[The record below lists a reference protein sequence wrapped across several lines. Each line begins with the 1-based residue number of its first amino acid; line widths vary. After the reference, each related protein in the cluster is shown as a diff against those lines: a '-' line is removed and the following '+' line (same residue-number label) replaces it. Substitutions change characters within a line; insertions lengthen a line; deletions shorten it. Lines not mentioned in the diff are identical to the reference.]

1 MNRYKKSKL
10 IVVVS
15 VLSVFSLSLLFLTA
29 YQGLEI
35 PVLTS
40 GARQAVSFFGNAVS
54 RPTQFLSKQ
63 KEYLTDLISAYKENQ
78 ELKSTLVDLEND
90 VSEMESLKN
99 ENESLRKNLEMKE
112 QHADKRF
119 FSALVSERSP
129 HSWNQK
135 LMLNIG
141 QDDGLTTDMLVVAN
155 GALIGTIDSLDGH
168 STTVK
173 LLTNSDEFSKIPVK
187 IALDSTD
194 VYGILSS
201 YDTDSHSFLVNQL
214 NSNVEIPA
222 GSSVVTS
229 DLAGGTPS
237 NIPIG
242 KVVSV
247 KTSSS
252 NLNRELYI
260 TPTANFSNIYAAMVV
275 GQ

>member
-112 QHADKRF
+112 QHADKHF

-194 VYGILSS
+194 VYGILSG
-201 YDTDSHSFLVNQL
+201 YDTDSHSFVVNQL

>member
-112 QHADKRF
+112 QHADKHF

>member
-35 PVLTS
+35 PFLTS
-40 GARQAVSFFGNAVS
+40 GARQTVSFFGSVVS

-63 KEYLTDLISAYKENQ
+63 KDYLTDLISAYKENQ
-78 ELKSTLVDLEND
+78 ELKSTLSDLENA

-112 QHADKRF
+112 QHADKHF

-194 VYGILSS
+194 VYGILSG
-201 YDTDSHSFLVNQL
+201 YDTDSHSFVVNQL

-242 KVVSV
+242 KVISV

>member
-112 QHADKRF
+112 QHADKHF

-194 VYGILSS
+194 VYGILSG
-201 YDTDSHSFLVNQL
+201 YDTDSHSFVVNQL

-242 KVVSV
+242 KVISV

>member
-90 VSEMESLKN
+90 ISEMESLKN

-112 QHADKRF
+112 QHADKHF

-194 VYGILSS
+194 VYGILSG
-201 YDTDSHSFLVNQL
+201 YDTDSHSFVVNQL

>member
-112 QHADKRF
+112 QHADKHF

-242 KVVSV
+242 KVISV

>member
-90 VSEMESLKN
+90 ISEMESLKN

-112 QHADKRF
+112 QHADKHF

-194 VYGILSS
+194 VYGILSG
-201 YDTDSHSFLVNQL
+201 YDTDSHSFVVNQL

-242 KVVSV
+242 KVISV

>member
-78 ELKSTLVDLEND
+78 ELKSTLSDLENA

-194 VYGILSS
+194 VYGILSG
-201 YDTDSHSFLVNQL
+201 YDTDSHSFVVNQL